1 MVIRLATVEGDQ
13 FSSSNSETGVHQQH
27 HHQIYETNPA
37 PTDLSTAANIQ

>member
-27 HHQIYETNPA
+27 HQIYETNPA